1 MKVEERV
8 NNLMKVRDDLMKK
21 IQDKGPESW
30 DNVKGLWKDNPQH
43 EQALLQ
49 TVYMFAYC
57 EASYQ
62 AQRLLTD
69 LLFDH
74 EQEKIMLENENRELK
89 YKVEAYEAVLS
100 SSDPLKD
107 DGEYTNC
114 HR

>member
-8 NNLMKVRDDLMKK
+8 NNLLSQRDNIMKK

-30 DNVKGLWKDNPQH
+30 DSVKDLWKDNPQH

-57 EASYQ
+57 EAAYQ

-69 LLFDH
+69 LLFDQ
-74 EQEKIMLENENRELK
+74 EQEKIQLGSLIKELK
-89 YKVEAYEAVLS
+89 DKVDAYEAVLS
-100 SSDPLKD
+100 SPDPFDQKEGD
-107 DGEYTNC
+107 
-114 HR
+114 